1 MINWVTASRFGLTD
15 ATRRFLAHQR
25 SLHAG
30 YLPSSKA
37 KTWFGVFLELR
48 PAGGLTAESDL
59 ICPCDFNSSQRPS
72 FSFDSGASK

>member
-1 MINWVTASRFGLTD
+1 MCIHRIANEMLTALGASSKVTAEWASKIARLQHAIFGSASKGEG

-37 KTWFGVFLELR
+37 KAWFGVF
-48 PAGGLTAESDL
+48 P
-59 ICPCDFNSSQRPS
+59 
-72 FSFDSGASK
+72 